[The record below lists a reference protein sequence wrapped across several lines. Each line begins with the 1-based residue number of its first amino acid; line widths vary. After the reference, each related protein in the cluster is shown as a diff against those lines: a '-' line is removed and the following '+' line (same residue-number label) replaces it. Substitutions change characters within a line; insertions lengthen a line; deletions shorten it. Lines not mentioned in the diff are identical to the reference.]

1 MNRDR
6 RLAREAR
13 PFRLLAPSP
22 RHPSRARRRV
32 PDRDDI
38 ARWVAVGVHGW
49 PRTVADRQ
57 VAVRMGVPLQHVRVI
72 RSDRLRT
79 AA

>member
-13 PFRLLAPSP
+13 PFRLRAPVVAAPEP
-22 RHPSRARRRV
+22 RTAPV

-38 ARWVAVGVHGW
+38 ARWVAVEVHGW

-72 RSDRLRT
+72 RADRLRT